1 MSELASMLRQVA
13 EALLWPFDIL
23 PRKLGL
29 LAFAVVTGLLMLLLV
44 GKVTPQ
50 GRLKHARE
58 QMSSAIYELRLYLD
72 SPRRIFVAQGR
83 LVLWSLNYLAYL
95 LPAFALL
102 LPILALLYAPLEVR
116 YGLAPLATETDALV
130 RIDLREPLPA
140 SAEQAKVD
148 GGTTV
153 KLAAP
158 PVLLADER
166 ALYLRV
172 EISERGLHR
181 VRIEAPGWQV
191 EKRISAE
198 ARTDG
203 EVSAERRSGLA
214 HLFALGNEPPLPSD
228 GPVSAVVV
236 SHESRNQSFVGLEMP
251 WWVFWLVVATVVAL
265 AFKKRLGVTL

>member
-23 PRKLGL
+23 PRRLGL
-29 LAFAVVTGLLMLLLV
+29 LVFAVVSGLLMLLLV

-95 LPAFALL
+95 LPAFAVL

-116 YGLAPLATETDALV
+116 YGLAPLEAESALV

-140 SAEQAKVD
+140 AEQAKVD
-148 GGTTV
+148 GGTNV

-158 PVLLADER
+158 PVLLPDER
-166 ALYLRV
+166 VLYLRLG
-172 EISERGLHR
+172 IAERGLHR
-181 VRIEAPGWQV
+181 VRIEVGGWQV

-198 ARTDG
+198 NSPDG
-203 EVSAERRSGLA
+203 EVSAERRAGLS

-236 SHESRNQSFVGLEMP
+236 SHDPRDLSFVGLEMP